1 MSSIH
6 MTHDQKEGHAAP
18 AGLPALLAAGA
29 GFSVASIY
37 YSQPMLPELARS
49 LQAGE
54 GAIGAVPM
62 LTQLGYAAGILLLAP
77 LGDRY
82 DRRRVMLVK
91 AGLLALALLASAFAP
106 GVAVLLAA
114 SLFVGVTASLAQDF
128 VPAAVSIAP
137 EHSRGRAVGA
147 VMTGLLL
154 GILLSRVVSGLVTQ
168 ALGWRAMFGLA
179 AASVVLLAL
188 VVFWR
193 VPAFPPATRLGYG
206 ELLAS
211 LASLWRRHPPLRR
224 AAWAQALLG
233 VGFSAFWSTLAVM
246 LHARFGLGSGAAGA
260 FGLAGAAGALAAP
273 LAGRL
278 ADRHGP
284 RRVALL
290 GAGVAALAYALML
303 GMEVLPAPAQLLLLL
318 LVLGAIGLDFGFQAA
333 LIAHQSTVYGLDAA
347 ARSRLNAMLITAMF
361 VGMATGSV
369 VGALAFAHGGWPAV
383 AAIGVASAALALLWR
398 WRA

>member
-6 MTHDQKEGHAAP
+6 MTHDQKEGRAAP

-37 YSQPMLPELARS
+37 YSQPMLPELARG

-147 VMTGLLL
+147 VMTG
-154 GILLSRVVSGLVTQ
+154 LLSRVVSGLVTQ

-303 GMEVLPAPAQLLLLL
+303 GMEVLPAPAQLLLL
-318 LVLGAIGLDFGFQAA
+318 VLGAIGLDFGFQAA

-361 VGMATGSV
+361 VGMASGSV

>member
-6 MTHDQKEGHAAP
+6 LAHDQAGKRPVP
-18 AGLPALLAAGA
+18 AGLAPLLAAGA

-37 YSQPMLPELARS
+37 YSQPLLPDLARS
-49 LQAGE
+49 LHASE
-54 GAIGAVPM
+54 GAIGAVPT

-91 AGLLALALLASAFAP
+91 AGLLALALLASALAP

-114 SLFVGVTASLAQDF
+114 SLFVGLMATLAQDF
-128 VPAAVSIAP
+128 VPAAVSLAP
-137 EHSRGRAVGA
+137 EHQRGKAVGA

-154 GILLSRVVSGLVTQ
+154 GILLSRVVSGLVSQ
-168 ALGWRAMFGLA
+168 ALGWRALFGLA
-179 AASVVLLAL
+179 AASLVLLA
-188 VVFWR
+188 VAVYWR

-206 ELLAS
+206 PLLRSMAG
-211 LASLWRRHPPLRR
+211 LWRQHAPLRR
-224 AAWAQALLG
+224 AAIAQGLLG
-233 VGFSAFWSTLAVM
+233 LGFSAFWSTLAVM
-246 LHARFGLGSGAAGA
+246 LHARFDLGSGAAGA

-278 ADRHGP
+278 ADRRGP
-284 RRVALL
+284 RHVAVL
-290 GAGVAALAYALML
+290 GASVAAVAYALML
-303 GMEVLPAPAQLLLLL
+303 GMDWLPVWGQLLLL
-318 LVLGAIGLDFGFQAA
+318 VISAIGFDFGFQSA
-333 LIAHQSTVYGLDAA
+333 LIAHQSTAYGLDPA

-361 VGMATGSV
+361 VGMAGGSV
-369 VGALAFAHGGWPAV
+369 IGAFAYAHWGWLAI
-383 AAIGVASAALALLWR
+383 AGIGVASSALAALWR

>member
-1 MSSIH
+1 
-6 MTHDQKEGHAAP
+6 MTHDQKEGRAAP

-37 YSQPMLPELARS
+37 YSQPMLPELARG

-147 VMTGLLL
+147 VMTG
-154 GILLSRVVSGLVTQ
+154 LLSRVVSGLVTQ

-303 GMEVLPAPAQLLLLL
+303 GMEVLPAPAQLLLL
-318 LVLGAIGLDFGFQAA
+318 VLGAIGLDFGFQAA

-361 VGMATGSV
+361 VGMASGSV